1 MIIFFDQIDVFII
14 ILIFL
19 LIGYSFGKLLNTR
32 VGKHGLIRQKEM
44 DLKFDRF
51 SKLINSIRDILL
63 TGKFNFAFKNFYN
76 SLLKVATLDA
86 KRIALQRSPGLILET
101 VGVISLVI
109 IVFYLEYLNY
119 STTKII
125 ATCTFFAAVAYRS
138 IPSLHKITFYNYSYK
153 YYTPAFSKLWD
164 EIILKEKVKYHD
176 EKIKFEKFLELK
188 NVSFNYEDNENIV
201 IDKLNLKIQK
211 NKVIGIYG
219 KSGSGK
225 TTLLDIISGL
235 IKPDSGEYFVDDIK
249 IENQYTLRKLQNNIS
264 YTSQKTT
271 IINDSFVGNICFGI
285 EENQVDKIKYNF
297 AINFSKLDELEKKF
311 DSGEVLLNDTI
322 KNLSGGQIQRMGIAR
337 AIYQDNEILIFDEA
351 TNSLDDKTSNEIL
364 KNILNLKNKTII
376 IVSHNLEN
384 LENCDYLYE
393 FNNGKLSL
401 K

>member
-1 MIIFFDQIDVFII
+1 M
-14 ILIFL
+14 
-19 LIGYSFGKLLNTR
+19 
-32 VGKHGLIRQKEM
+32 
-44 DLKFDRF
+44 
-51 SKLINSIRDILL
+51 
-63 TGKFNFAFKNFYN
+63 
-76 SLLKVATLDA
+76 
-86 KRIALQRSPGLILET
+86 
-101 VGVISLVI
+101 
-109 IVFYLEYLNY
+109 
-119 STTKII
+119 
-125 ATCTFFAAVAYRS
+125 
-138 IPSLHKITFYNYSYK
+138 
-153 YYTPAFSKLWD
+153 
-164 EIILKEKVKYHD
+164 
-176 EKIKFEKFLELK
+176 
-188 NVSFNYEDNENIV
+188 
-201 IDKLNLKIQK
+201 
-211 NKVIGIYG
+211 
-219 KSGSGK
+219 
-225 TTLLDIISGL
+225 

>member
-1 MIIFFDQIDVFII
+1 M
-14 ILIFL
+14 
-19 LIGYSFGKLLNTR
+19 
-32 VGKHGLIRQKEM
+32 H
-44 DLKFDRF
+44 LK
-51 SKLINSIRDILL
+51 
-63 TGKFNFAFKNFYN
+63 FYN

-211 NKVIGIYG
+211 IKLLEFG
-219 KSGSGK
+219 KK
-225 TTLLDIISGL
+225 WIW
-235 IKPDSGEYFVDDIK
+235 K
-249 IENQYTLRKLQNNIS
+249 N
-264 YTSQKTT
+264 
-271 IINDSFVGNICFGI
+271 
-285 EENQVDKIKYNF
+285 NF
-297 AINFSKLDELEKKF
+297 ARYYIWID
-311 DSGEVLLNDTI
+311 
-322 KNLSGGQIQRMGIAR
+322 
-337 AIYQDNEILIFDEA
+337 
-351 TNSLDDKTSNEIL
+351 
-364 KNILNLKNKTII
+364 
-376 IVSHNLEN
+376 
-384 LENCDYLYE
+384 
-393 FNNGKLSL
+393 
-401 K
+401 

>member
-1 MIIFFDQIDVFII
+1 M
-14 ILIFL
+14 
-19 LIGYSFGKLLNTR
+19 
-32 VGKHGLIRQKEM
+32 
-44 DLKFDRF
+44 
-51 SKLINSIRDILL
+51 L
-63 TGKFNFAFKNFYN
+63 T
-76 SLLKVATLDA
+76 
-86 KRIALQRSPGLILET
+86 
-101 VGVISLVI
+101 
-109 IVFYLEYLNY
+109 
-119 STTKII
+119 
-125 ATCTFFAAVAYRS
+125 
-138 IPSLHKITFYNYSYK
+138 
-153 YYTPAFSKLWD
+153 
-164 EIILKEKVKYHD
+164 
-176 EKIKFEKFLELK
+176 IK
-188 NVSFNYEDNENIV
+188 
-201 IDKLNLKIQK
+201 
-211 NKVIGIYG
+211 
-219 KSGSGK
+219 
-225 TTLLDIISGL
+225 
-235 IKPDSGEYFVDDIK
+235 K

-285 EENQVDKIKYNF
+285 EENQVDKTKYNF